1 MQWKPSSHILLWILD
16 EFTEWGRGGLRLPP
30 IYSRPEIYSSSQ
42 TSPRVHIHCRLHIS
56 IQAPTGAS
64 NSSCSRQSSFP
75 LSCPFPPTP
84 QKKKKPLFLIYLS
97 LNYNQK
103 TSHLTQGSSAIS
115 CPSFRHPYPIKL
127 TSLTPCLLNPY
138 MSLHSPRLLF
148 HSRSPL
154 FLAWNYLNL
163 STCFPAY

>member
-1 MQWKPSSHILLWILD
+1 MSLLNGAGEGFDCHPYTHALKS
-16 EFTEWGRGGLRLPP
+16 TAPARPLPVCTSTAGCTFP
-30 IYSRPEIYSSSQ
+30 YRPPLEPQIQ
-42 TSPRVHIHCRLHIS
+42 VVQDKTHFHCHAHSP
-56 IQAPTGAS
+56 
-64 NSSCSRQSSFP
+64 
-75 LSCPFPPTP
+75 PPR
-84 QKKKKPLFLIYLS
+84 KKKKKTLFLIYLS

-138 MSLHSPRLLF
+138 MSLHSPQLLF